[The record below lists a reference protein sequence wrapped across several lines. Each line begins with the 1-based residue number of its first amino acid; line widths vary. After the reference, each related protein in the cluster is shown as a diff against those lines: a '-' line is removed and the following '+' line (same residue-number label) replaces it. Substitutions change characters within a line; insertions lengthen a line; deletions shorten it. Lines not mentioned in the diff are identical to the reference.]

1 MPKYFDYKV
10 AGYYL
15 YFTSSCIVEAMHVHA
30 SDKRLTE
37 SGSAKFWVYE
47 NGDTKL
53 ASGNNMLKAHEIAEI
68 QRFIKKN
75 HKKMKKTWDELS
87 NSGYYRN
94 R

>member
-15 YFTSSCIVEAMHVHA
+15 YFTSSCVIEAMHVHA

-37 SGSAKFWVYE
+37 SGSAKFWVYS

-53 ASGNNMLKAHEIAEI
+53 ANQNNVLKEHEIREI
-68 QRFIKKN
+68 QKFIKKN
-75 HKKMKKTWDELS
+75 YKAMKNTWDKKS
-87 NSGYYRN
+87 NSGFFGE
-94 R
+94 